1 MGKSNSPKGSSSMKV
16 RSNDAKIRNTIV
28 KAKKQQFEGKN

>member
-1 MGKSNSPKGSSSMKV
+1 MAKSRKV

-28 KAKKQQFEGKN
+28 KAKKQQFEGKK